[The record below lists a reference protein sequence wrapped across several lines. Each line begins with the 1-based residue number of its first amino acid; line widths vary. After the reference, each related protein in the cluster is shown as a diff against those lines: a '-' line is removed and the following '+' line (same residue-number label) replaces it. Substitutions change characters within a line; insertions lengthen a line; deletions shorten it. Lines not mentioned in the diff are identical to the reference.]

1 MDVNHL
7 LKHVRSGNVH
17 THTPHCKTTWH
28 SDSSWVKAGPPE
40 PGTEGVPQNPG
51 SGTDW
56 HCQTPDTPE
65 SSREGQALGCA
76 AGEGFAVPSRSLPA
90 QLAKQAAHP
99 SGPQH
104 TPHPSPLDSPL
115 GLTRPSP
122 SWLRAP
128 SLTLLSPGRD
138 VTLQATRL
146 QGGIVSP
153 RSDRE
158 HAWSPRL
165 RQAVT
170 GENYSP
176 CFMRAHKE
184 PAWSARPAAATR
196 SLRQEAVFL
205 SVSPQAPLHTQHGRV
220 IHPSQPALPDST
232 CKQLCPEQ
240 DPPPRLTRQHEQQA
254 VARRRRK
261 RWGRGCY
268 LHGTVAG
275 RL

>member
-1 MDVNHL
+1 MPSPRGL
-7 LKHVRSGNVH
+7 SQLSWLSRP
-17 THTPHCKTTWH
+17 HTPRVLSIPLTHPHWTAPLA
-28 SDSSWVKAGPPE
+28 S
-40 PGTEGVPQNPG
+40 
-51 SGTDW
+51 
-56 HCQTPDTPE
+56 PDP
-65 SSREGQALGCA
+65 
-76 AGEGFAVPSRSLPA
+76 
-90 QLAKQAAHP
+90 
-99 SGPQH
+99 
-104 TPHPSPLDSPL
+104 
-115 GLTRPSP
+115 PSP
-122 SWLRAP
+122 SQLHAP

-138 VTLQATRL
+138 VTLQATWL

-170 GENYSP
+170 GQNYSP

-220 IHPSQPALPDST
+220 VHPSQPALPDST
-232 CKQLCPEQ
+232 CKQLCLEQ
-240 DPPPRLTRQHEQQA
+240 DPPPRLTRQHGQRA
-254 VARRRRK
+254 AAKRRRK
-261 RWGRGCY
+261 RWGGGCY